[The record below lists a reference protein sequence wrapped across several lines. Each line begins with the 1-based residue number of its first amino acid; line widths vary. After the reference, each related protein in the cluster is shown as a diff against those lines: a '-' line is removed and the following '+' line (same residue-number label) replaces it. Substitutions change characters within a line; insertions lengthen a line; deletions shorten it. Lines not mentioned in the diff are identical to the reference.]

1 MRPRFSFTG
10 FVTHATDRVLWAF
23 RVPVLRSA
31 QAEVARAWL
40 TIIAAELQKLETEG
54 KSGRGVKEIL
64 TLREDKTIEWM
75 EDARWDGVIK
85 KAKAFPGEVR
95 L

>member
-1 MRPRFSFTG
+1 M
-10 FVTHATDRVLWAF
+10 LWAF
-23 RVPVLRSA
+23 RVPVLQSS
-31 QAEVARAWL
+31 QVEVTRAWL

-54 KSGRGVKEIL
+54 KSSRGVKEIL

-75 EDARWDGVIK
+75 EDERWDGVIK
-85 KAKAFPGEVR
+85 KAKAFPGEAR